1 MRIWSFS
8 RAALGICAAEKLA
21 GCGGSQPPIRY
32 TGNGCTDLATRWR
45 SISRVEKRNDQRAD
59 RHQLVAGMKI
69 STPSRR
75 VLRICAVAAM
85 LAGCGGSQVPIVA
98 NVVSAG
104 TRAPSRQRTFY
115 YTGGKQTF
123 DVPTGVAQ
131 VTIVAKGAA
140 GSDGGPD
147 SQYSAGNGGG
157 GGYAEATI
165 PVTPGESLAIFVGG
179 SGMRGGFNGGEGR
192 KGIACRRRCFG
203 FGGGASDVRQGGD
216 RLADRVVVAAGGGGG
231 AGDGCTG
238 MPSCYIT
245 DGGKGGDGGGDIGGS
260 GSSGYG
266 RLAGSGGA
274 GGMQSAGGKGG
285 AGGGH
290 GGVCRGSNGRLG
302 AGGAGHFG
310 CPDGGFGGGGGGG
323 YYGGGGGGGGR
334 VGRFSQ
340 YGAGGG
346 GGGGSSFVESSATH
360 VRMMAVAHKSDAL
373 ITISW

>member
-1 MRIWSFS
+1 V
-8 RAALGICAAEKLA
+8 KLSDCTLA
-21 GCGGSQPPIRY
+21 HY
-32 TGNGCTDLATRWR
+32 TL
-45 SISRVEKRNDQRAD
+45 SIGV
-59 RHQLVAGMKI
+59 
-69 STPSRR
+69 
-75 VLRICAVAAM
+75 VAAM
-85 LAGCGGSQVPIVA
+85 LAGCGGSQPQIGA

-104 TRAPSRQRTFY
+104 MQAPSRQRTFY

-123 DVPTGVAQ
+123 DVPIGVTQ

-140 GSDGGPD
+140 GSNGGPD

-157 GGYAEATI
+157 AGYTQATI

-192 KGIACRRRCFG
+192 KGIACRRQCFG

-216 RLADRVVVAAGGGGG
+216 RLANRVVLAAGGGGG
-231 AGDGCTG
+231 AGDGCIG
-238 MPSCYIT
+238 LPSCYIT
-245 DGGKGGDGGGDIGGS
+245 DGGKGGDGGGEIGGA
-260 GSSGYG
+260 GGTGYS
-266 RLAGSGGA
+266 RLAGSGGD
-274 GGMQSAGGKGG
+274 GGTQSAGGKGG
-285 AGGGH
+285 AGGGR
-290 GGVCRGSNGRLG
+290 GGACRGSNGRLG
-302 AGGAGHFG
+302 AGGAGHLG
-310 CPDGGFGGGGGGG
+310 CHGFGGGGGGG

-360 VRMMAVAHKSDAL
+360 VRMMAGVHKSDAV